1 MRHFWRIWKHS
12 VVECPF
18 FKGDQLQETSF
29 AATTVS
35 GFRWKPYCSIF
46 DLNCITSKKPA
57 KMLERLVALKI
68 RCVRASSELFISR
81 TLYIELSTK
90 NNNNNYFVF
99 YCRQTTKKN
108 RECVLCLWTFTNIL
122 FSLLI
127 HSVGILCPSCFPF
140 LALLIQREY

>member
-1 MRHFWRIWKHS
+1 
-12 VVECPF
+12 
-18 FKGDQLQETSF
+18 
-29 AATTVS
+29 
-35 GFRWKPYCSIF
+35 
-46 DLNCITSKKPA
+46 
-57 KMLERLVALKI
+57 MLERLVALKI

-90 NNNNNYFVF
+90 NNNNNYFIF
-99 YCRQTTKKN
+99 CCRQTTKKN

-127 HSVGILCPSCFPF
+127 HSVGILCTSCFPF